1 MNFLTLNNEI
11 QIPLVGTGTNTFG
24 KEYHQFSGV
33 INNTTEE
40 IENALHSG
48 YTLVDT
54 AIAYRNEAVVA
65 MAIKKVGIDRS
76 GLFLTTKIPA
86 APEFTQ
92 SDKQIEDAIASSLK
106 ALGTDYIDIYLL
118 HFPLEKDED
127 NARVW
132 EVFERYATQGIL
144 KSIGVSN
151 FNIEQ
156 LSYLLDHSTIKPA
169 VNQIQSHPGLWQDEL
184 IDFCQSHQV
193 AVEAWGPISKVSDD
207 AKQKLSVIGE
217 KYHKTWA
224 QVILRYQIER
234 NVIVIPKS
242 HDKDRQQQNLA
253 IFDFTLSEDD
263 KIIIRSL

>member
-1 MNFLTLNNEI
+1 MNYLILNSGFE
-11 QIPLVGTGTNTFG
+11 IPLVGTGTNTFG
-24 KEYHQFSGV
+24 KENHQFTGI

-48 YTLVDT
+48 YTLIDT

-65 MAIKKVGIDRS
+65 RAIENADIERS
-76 GLFLTTKIPA
+76 GLFLTSKIPA
-86 APEFTQ
+86 AAEYTQ
-92 SDKQIEDAIASSLK
+92 SDKQIENAIDSSLK
-106 ALGTDYIDIYLL
+106 ALATDYIDLYLL

-127 NARVW
+127 NVRVW
-132 EVFERYATQGIL
+132 KVLERYAAQGIL

-184 IDFCQSHQV
+184 IDFCQSRQV

-253 IFDFTLSEDD
+253 VFDFTLSEDD
-263 KIIIRSL
+263 KRIIRSL

>member
-1 MNFLTLNNEI
+1 MNILTLNSGFV
-11 QIPLVGTGTNTFG
+11 IPLVGTGTNTFG
-24 KEYHQFSGV
+24 KENHQFTGV

-54 AIAYRNEAVVA
+54 AIAYRNEAVVS
-65 MAIKKVGIDRS
+65 MAIKKAGIDRS
-76 GLFLTTKIPA
+76 GLFLTSKIPA
-86 APEFTQ
+86 AVEYTQ
-92 SDKQIEDAIASSLK
+92 SDKQIEDAIDSSLK
-106 ALGTDYIDIYLL
+106 ALDTDYIDLYLL

-127 NARVW
+127 NVRVW
-132 EVFERYATQGIL
+132 KVLERYAEQGIL

-156 LSYLLDHSTIKPA
+156 LSYLIDHSTIKPA

-184 IDFCQSHQV
+184 IDFCQSQQV

-217 KYHKTWA
+217 KYHKTWV

-242 HDKDRQQQNLA
+242 HDKERQQQNLA
-253 IFDFTLSEDD
+253 IFDFSLSVDD
-263 KIIIRSL
+263 KSLIRTL